1 MINNR
6 NQSPIAGRSAP
17 SIKVGYWFGEG
28 DLEGVNEFRRDLCT
42 SYPTVE
48 VAVKGEQGGL
58 GGGLYTLFVE
68 VATAIT
74 LPHFVQLL
82 LDGVAF
88 DLIKLGV
95 HTFVLRPLLEAQKKL
110 RARNPRRDAGEIA
123 RLVVL
128 FNDAIV
134 TVDADSRVEQNISQS
149 IGELLRLLASHYAH
163 LFLSSGEA
171 PASIYVPVIEDTST
185 NRVARFRAVLEV
197 DEDMRI
203 SKTVFFEYWG
213 VTYTS
218 GSVRVYDV
226 TRSLLLDEQY
236 IARQEYWQ
244 LMEKRWQQDRGL

>member
-1 MINNR
+1 MTID
-6 NQSPIAGRSAP
+6 QSPTTRHSVP
-17 SIKVGYWFGEG
+17 SINVGYWFGES
-28 DLEGVNEFRRDLCT
+28 DLEGVNDFREEL
-42 SYPTVE
+42 SLGYPTVE
-48 VAVKGEQGGL
+48 VTVKGEQGDL

-110 RARNPRRDAGEIA
+110 RARNPNREAGEVA
-123 RLVVL
+123 RLVLL

-134 TVDADSRVEQNISQS
+134 TVDGDSRVEQSISQS
-149 IGELLRLLASHYAH
+149 LGELLKLLASHYAH

-171 PASIYVPVIEDTST
+171 PVAIYVPVIEDTAT
-185 NRVARFRAVLEV
+185 NRIARFRAVLEV
-197 DEDMRI
+197 DEDMYI

-213 VTYTS
+213 LTYTS
-218 GSVRVYDV
+218 GAVRVYDV
-226 TRSLLLDEQY
+226 ARSLLLDEQY
-236 IARQEYWQ
+236 VARQEYWR
-244 LMEKRWQQDRGL
+244 LMEKSWRQAPDQ